1 MFYYIQSN
9 NANEWKPAMDSQIET
24 MKSCIENKSDV
35 KFVITDP
42 ISGKSFNSVCKFSN
56 DHCYFHNLETNMVRM
71 AIWSEKE
78 LPDLD
83 GPAHD
88 GATIKSSQ

>member
-24 MKSCIENKSDV
+24 MKSCIESKSDV
-35 KFVITDP
+35 KFVVTDL

-71 AIWSEKE
+71 AIWTETKLSNSG
-78 LPDLD
+78 
-83 GPAHD
+83 GPSHD
-88 GATIKSSQ
+88 GAKPQ

>member
-9 NANEWKPAMDSQIET
+9 DANVWKPAMDSQIET
-24 MKSCIENKSDV
+24 LISCIESQSDV

-56 DHCYFHNLETNMVRM
+56 DHCYFHNLPVVNSRKRLK
-71 AIWSEKE
+71 ISPISYIISEK
-78 LPDLD
+78 
-83 GPAHD
+83 GKK
-88 GATIKSSQ
+88 T